1 MASIPLKFQ
10 SLEELVGNL
19 HQLDNST
26 LNYLVKLLKKLQA
39 ERGINEEDL
48 MLNEQKFWK
57 LIDLIDW
64 KQKEN
69 DKILQP
75 LIKALA
81 ANSEVVIYQFSERLA
96 FYLHLL
102 DGPAFTKTLAAD
114 ELGFSAD
121 TFLYARCL
129 AVAKGEKFYKK
140 VLAKPENMPVGE
152 DFEAL
157 LYIAETAYHKKTGKL
172 YQYVPTIN
180 YESFF
185 NQRLWG
191 EKAIVL

>member
-26 LNYLVKLLKKLQA
+26 LNYLAALLKKLQK
-39 ERGINEEDL
+39 ERGISEENL
-48 MLNEQKFWK
+48 MLDESKFWA
-57 LIDLIDW
+57 LIGLIDW
-64 KQKEN
+64 KQKET
-69 DKILQP
+69 KQALQAT
-75 LIKALA
+75 IKALA
-81 ANSEVVIYQFSERLA
+81 AENEAIIYKFSERLA
-96 FYLHLL
+96 YFLHQL
-102 DGPAFTKTLAAD
+102 DGPAYTKSLKAD

-140 VLAKPENMPVGE
+140 VLAKPENMPISE

-157 LYIAETAYHKKTGKL
+157 LYVAEEAFQQKTGKA
-172 YQYVPTIN
+172 YQYVPTTN

-185 NQRLWG
+185 NQKLWG
-191 EKAIVL
+191 EQAIVL

>member
-19 HQLDNST
+19 NQLDNST
-26 LNYLVKLLKKLQA
+26 LNYLVNLLKKLQL
-39 ERGINEEDL
+39 ERGINEENL

-57 LIDLIDW
+57 LIELIDW

-69 DKILQP
+69 EKILQP

-81 ANSEVVIYQFSERLA
+81 ANSEAVIYQFSERLA
-96 FYLHLL
+96 FYLHEL
-102 DGPAFTKTLAAD
+102 DGPAFTKALEAD
-114 ELGFSAD
+114 EIGFSAD

-140 VLAKPENMPVGE
+140 VLAKPEKMPVGE

-157 LYIAETAYHKKTGKL
+157 LYIAEAAYYKKTGKT

-185 NQRLWG
+185 NQKLWG

>member
-1 MASIPLKFQ
+1 MSIEPMPK
-10 SLEELVGNL
+10 N
-19 HQLDNST
+19 
-26 LNYLVKLLKKLQA
+26 
-39 ERGINEEDL
+39 
-48 MLNEQKFWK
+48 KFWNF
-57 LIDLIDW
+57 IDLIDW
-64 KQKEN
+64 QKRETA
-69 DKILQP
+69 KRLQP
-75 LIKALA
+75 IINALA
-81 ANSEVVIYQFSERLA
+81 IRNEATIYQFAERLA
-96 FYLHLL
+96 FYLHQL
-102 DGPAFTKTLAAD
+102 DGPAFTKALAAD

-129 AVAKGEKFYKK
+129 VVAKGEKFYKK

>member
-1 MASIPLKFQ
+1 MKRIIKPMYENQ
-10 SLEELVGNL
+10 
-19 HQLDNST
+19 
-26 LNYLVKLLKKLQA
+26 
-39 ERGINEEDL
+39 
-48 MLNEQKFWK
+48 FWK

-64 KQKEN
+64 KEKETE
-69 DKILQP
+69 KILQP
-75 LIKALA
+75 LIKVLA
-81 ANSEVVIYQFSERLA
+81 ANNEVVIYQFSERLA
-96 FYLHLL
+96 FYLHQL
-102 DGPAFTKTLAAD
+102 DGPAFTKALEAD

-140 VLAKPENMPVGE
+140 VLNKPEKIPVGS

-157 LYIAETAYHKKTGKL
+157 LYVAATAFQQKTGKP

-185 NQRLWG
+185 NQALWG
-191 EKAIVL
+191 KQAIAF